1 MYAYNRACFCA
12 HMTAT
17 AITCIWF

>member
-1 MYAYNRACFCA
+1 
-12 HMTAT
+12 MTAT